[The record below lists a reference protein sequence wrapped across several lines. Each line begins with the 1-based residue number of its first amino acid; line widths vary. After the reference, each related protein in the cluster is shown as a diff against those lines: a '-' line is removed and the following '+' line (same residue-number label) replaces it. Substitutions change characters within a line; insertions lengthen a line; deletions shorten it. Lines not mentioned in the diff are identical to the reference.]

1 MEVTRRWRGQ
11 DEDKV
16 EVMEEMKKV
25 EMKKVEMKKVEMKK
39 VKMNKVEKMDE
50 VDEMEVV
57 RCKGG

>member
-11 DEDKV
+11 DEDKM
-16 EVMEEMKKV
+16 EVME